1 MEQSSAGETQQ
12 GQSTVDTVSMADGLA
27 HAGRHDAGLK
37 LHGKSEVAF
46 RVMELTD
53 KPNMLREE

>member
-46 RVMELTD
+46 RVME
-53 KPNMLREE
+53 